1 MSPRLRA
8 AKGRAILQSTIM
20 MLRSIEHPFYVPGHP
35 EFESDHAELQHL
47 IRERDDIVLDES
59 TLTPECIG
67 QLMGGN

>member
-8 AKGRAILQSTIM
+8 AHGHAILQSTIM
-20 MLRSIEHPFYVPGHP
+20 MVRSIEHPFYTPGHP
-35 EFESDHAELQHL
+35 EFESDHAKLQQL
-47 IRERDDIVLDES
+47 IRERDDIALDES